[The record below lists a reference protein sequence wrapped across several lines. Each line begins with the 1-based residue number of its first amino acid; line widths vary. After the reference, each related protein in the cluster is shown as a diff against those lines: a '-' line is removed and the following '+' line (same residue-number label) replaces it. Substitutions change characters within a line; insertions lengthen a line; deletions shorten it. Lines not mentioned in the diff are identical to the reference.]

1 MGRLRTGEFSLY
13 AGSDSKV
20 GEMGM
25 VRLRDGYAVVGHST
39 HSEVPRLYV
48 KVVDSW
54 QEGGNWGGYLQV
66 TRGDYVGYYIDSK
79 DGWVA
84 AYSGKYDPVT
94 FVDKGDYY
102 EIRQKRDLNGSA
114 LIIQDNKLRFR
125 PQTPGQ
131 WSIFDVS
138 G

>member
-1 MGRLRTGEFSLY
+1 MGRLRTREFSLY
-13 AGSDSKV
+13 NGSDPKAV
-20 GEMGM
+20 EMGM
-25 VRLRDGYAVVGHST
+25 VRLKDGYAVVGHSA
-39 HSEVPRLYV
+39 SGASRLYV

-66 TRGDYVGYYIDSK
+66 TRGDYKDYYIDSK

-94 FVDKGDYY
+94 FVDKGDHY
-102 EIRQKRDLNGSA
+102 EIRQKRDLNGSS
-114 LIIQDNKLRFR
+114 LIVQNNKLRFR

-131 WSIFDVS
+131 WSIYDVS